1 MAIENTSGRKA
12 ELIAASYLQ
21 TIGYTIQSQN
31 WRHPR
36 AEIDIVATKDNTA
49 VCFEVKY
56 RKSNWQGSGLDYITP
71 KKLAQMKRAAQL
83 WRSARQWRGSIEL
96 GAIEVSGNNFTVTA
110 CLTQL

>member
-1 MAIENTSGRKA
+1 MNIENTSGRKA
-12 ELIAASYLQ
+12 ELVAASYLQ
-21 TIGYTIQSQN
+21 KIGYKIESQN

-36 AEIDIVATKDNTA
+36 AEIDIVAAKDNTA

-56 RKSNWQGSGLDYITP
+56 RRSNWQGSGLDYITP

-83 WRSARQWRGSIEL
+83 WRSTTQWRGVIEI
-96 GAIEVSGNNFTVTA
+96 GAIEVSGSNFAVTA